1 MSPSESSQL
10 QEIKETPLLHV
21 IVAEKIAEAIVRG
34 DFLPGERMSE
44 VVLAEQLGVSRSPVR
59 EALRQLRNDGLLVYE
74 ARKGMSVASVDAK
87 EAADF
92 YEYRTLLQCECIRQ
106 ATLCL
111 TSSAIQELSSTIEEM
126 KVACES
132 DHLHEYLHL
141 VSRFYEVIE
150 EACPNEVLAEN
161 VRSLSFR
168 SMRFRSVSIRI
179 PGRMDAS
186 LKNHQELFK
195 ALVAQDQISAVDIAK
210 KILEDSLNAILQS
223 FPETENF

>member
-1 MSPSESSQL
+1 MSQSESPQL
-10 QEIKETPLLHV
+10 QEIKEAPLLHV

-34 DFLPGERMSE
+34 DFFPGERMSE

-74 ARKGMSVASVDAK
+74 SRKGMSVASIDRK
-87 EAADF
+87 EAIDF

-111 TSSAIQELSSTIEEM
+111 SSSAIQELSSTIEEM
-126 KVACES
+126 KVACDSE
-132 DHLHEYLHL
+132 HLHEYLHL

-161 VRSLSFR
+161 VRSLSFK

-179 PGRMDAS
+179 PGRMDRS
-186 LKNHQELFK
+186 LNNHQELFI
-195 ALVAQDQISAVDIAK
+195 ALSAKDQNAAVVIATM
-210 KILEDSLNAILQS
+210 ILEDSLNAILQS
-223 FPETENF
+223 LPDTENF

>member
-179 PGRMDAS
+179 PGRMDGS
-186 LKNHQELFK
+186 LKNHQKLFK
-195 ALVAQDQISAVDIAK
+195 ALLAQDQISAVDIAK

>member
-1 MSPSESSQL
+1 
-10 QEIKETPLLHV
+10 
-21 IVAEKIAEAIVRG
+21 
-34 DFLPGERMSE
+34 
-44 VVLAEQLGVSRSPVR
+44 
-59 EALRQLRNDGLLVYE
+59 VYE

-179 PGRMDAS
+179 PGRMDES

-195 ALVAQDQISAVDIAK
+195 ALLAQDQISAVDIAK